1 MNQPILHITE
11 DHSPRNTGIT
21 TLLESLTRALRPF
34 APQAIVAT
42 GPPAVTV
49 GEGVQLTALPSEG
62 RRNPWQVGGGARAVL
77 PQAVGAASVI
87 HLHGLW
93 MWIQWAA
100 ARQAQRAGVPFV
112 VSPHGMLQNWMWQR
126 QRWPHRLK
134 KWLYWRGVAYPAFR
148 HARAIHALSPQ
159 EASEAAPYFPG
170 QAIHTLPAGID
181 LAAIDNLLTQLPAAP
196 PERYFLFVGRLT
208 AIKNVE
214 GLLHAFAALPDA
226 AFRLKIAGPPAAHEA
241 AYAAQLPELAR
252 SLGIANRVDFLGA
265 VDGLDK
271 WQLYRNAWAC
281 CLPSHTEVLARTNL
295 EAAAAAT
302 PVITTVNT
310 GLIPEWDRRGGQLIR
325 CDQAELNQAI
335 LSASQWSA
343 AERQQRGQNLRQLIE
358 AEYSWQALAP
368 RWLDFYTSLAS

>member
-1 MNQPILHITE
+1 
-11 DHSPRNTGIT
+11 
-21 TLLESLTRALRPF
+21 
-34 APQAIVAT
+34 
-42 GPPAVTV
+42 
-49 GEGVQLTALPSEG
+49 
-62 RRNPWQVGGGARAVL
+62 
-77 PQAVGAASVI
+77 
-87 HLHGLW
+87 
-93 MWIQWAA
+93 
-100 ARQAQRAGVPFV
+100 
-112 VSPHGMLQNWMWQR
+112 
-126 QRWPHRLK
+126 
-134 KWLYWRGVAYPAFR
+134 
-148 HARAIHALSPQ
+148 
-159 EASEAAPYFPG
+159 
-170 QAIHTLPAGID
+170 
-181 LAAIDNLLTQLPAAP
+181 
-196 PERYFLFVGRLT
+196 
-208 AIKNVE
+208 
-214 GLLHAFAALPDA
+214 
-226 AFRLKIAGPPAAHEA
+226 
-241 AYAAQLPELAR
+241 LPELAR